1 MGGGAVPQVG
11 GFLGL
16 SRQEGKVMAPER
28 AQLEQLLNRKYR
40 YIDRTWDAI
49 FWLTAWPIVAAAAD
63 ITKLLFAGDWDMWAD
78 WKDRQWWIT
87 ITPFAMIIIPSALQ
101 YIQWRAWRMPTGAT
115 YTATGLFAAAWI
127 GRWVQWD
134 MLINYPL
141 AFVWPATI
149 VPAGILM
156 DWVLFKT
163 KGSFVITSVVGS
175 LVWTLAI
182 WVANYSTLAPLL
194 QPVEYMGN
202 ILTVA
207 DVQGIAYLRTQ
218 TPEYLRIIEHGTLR
232 SFLQETTLVS
242 ILFGANVAIAGY
254 WIGQYIGRYLAVWP
268 ILRFMKTY

>member
-1 MGGGAVPQVG
+1 
-11 GFLGL
+11 
-16 SRQEGKVMAPER
+16 MAPER

-87 ITPFAMIIIPSALQ
+87 ITPFAMIIIPSAIQ

-115 YTATGLFAAAWI
+115 YTAVGLFVAAWV

-134 MLINYPL
+134 MLITYPL

-149 VPAGILM
+149 VPAAILM

-218 TPEYLRIIEHGTLR
+218 TPEYLRIVEHGTLR